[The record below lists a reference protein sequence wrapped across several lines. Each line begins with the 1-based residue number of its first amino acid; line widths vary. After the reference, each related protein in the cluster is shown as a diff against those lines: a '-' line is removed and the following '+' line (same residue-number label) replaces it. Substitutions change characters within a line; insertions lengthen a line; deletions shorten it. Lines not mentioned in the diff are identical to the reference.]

1 MFIAPTQPTSH
12 YCSRKAMTP
21 FHFILFLL
29 PFLPLTLSTVS
40 FPLTAIP
47 HYSEL
52 SPCAVSHLSQ
62 NWNDPWYKGCSSET
76 PISAYGSCLCV
87 LRLST
92 LQNQISRDFQN
103 DDDCSSNGVQAYL
116 TAFCGQRFAGSGAW
130 ILGRRRRWNR
140 VVRRRWGMVVQLR
153 RGKVCCLFL
162 FVLKSGRADGLF
174 CFPQCSNTW

>member
-116 TAFCGQRFAGSGAW
+116 TAFCGQWGVDIRAAEKVEASRTTTVGNGGAAET
-130 ILGRRRRWNR
+130 GQ
-140 VVRRRWGMVVQLR
+140 GMVLVPLR
-153 RGKVCCLFL
+153 VEER
-162 FVLKSGRADGLF
+162 KS
-174 CFPQCSNTW
+174 